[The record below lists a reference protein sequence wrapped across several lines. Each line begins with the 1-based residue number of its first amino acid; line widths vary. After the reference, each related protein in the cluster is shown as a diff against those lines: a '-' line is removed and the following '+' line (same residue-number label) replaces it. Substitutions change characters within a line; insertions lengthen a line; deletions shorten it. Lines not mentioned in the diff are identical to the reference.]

1 MMITKATVACPQ
13 CGAKHEETMPLDAC
27 VVVYQC
33 RACGAT
39 LRPRAGTCCV
49 FCSYGT
55 TPCPPKQREGAA

>member
-39 LRPRAGTCCV
+39 LQPKAGTCCV

-55 TPCPPKQREGAA
+55 TLCPPKQGEEAV